1 MSKVLKDRQTVVIGM
16 SGAVGSGRGTFAHM
30 LVDRIGG
37 VVSPL
42 RDIIDVSLPEDYEQ
56 ALLARIR
63 RVDPKLL
70 IRAAT
75 RRHEG
80 ALIIVVPDIET
91 RVEAAECDMVFH
103 IERPE
108 YEQLPGESLIGYS
121 PLIVH
126 NSGDVIDLEVK
137 VDQIAELVGG
147 GRLVY

>member
-1 MSKVLKDRQTVVIGM
+1 MSKVLKDRQTVVIGV
-16 SGAVGSGRGTFAHM
+16 SGASGAGRGTFARM

-42 RDIIDVSLPEDYEQ
+42 RDIIDVCLPEDYQ
-56 ALLARIR
+56 RALLTHVRQI
-63 RVDPKLL
+63 DPKLL

-75 RRHEG
+75 HRHEG
-80 ALIIVVPDIET
+80 AFVIVVPDVET
-91 RVEAAECDMVFH
+91 RVEAAECDVVIH

-108 YEQLPGESLIGYS
+108 YEQLPGESLIGYA

-137 VDQIAELVGG
+137 ADQVAELFGG

>member
-1 MSKVLKDRQTVVIGM
+1 MSKVLTDRQTVVIGM
-16 SGAVGSGRGTFAHM
+16 SGAAGSGRGTFARM

-75 RRHEG
+75 RRYEG
-80 ALIIVVPDIET
+80 ALVIIVPDIET

-108 YEQLPGESLIGYS
+108 YEQLPGESLVGYA
-121 PLIVH
+121 PLVVH
-126 NSGDVIDLEVK
+126 NGGDVIDLEVK
-137 VDQIAELVGG
+137 VDQIAELIGG

>member
-16 SGAVGSGRGTFAHM
+16 SGAVGSGRGAFAHM

-42 RDIIDVSLPEDYEQ
+42 RDIIDVCLPEDYQ
-56 ALLARIR
+56 RAVLTHVRQI
-63 RVDPKLL
+63 DPKLL

-75 RRHEG
+75 RRYEG
-80 ALIIVVPDIET
+80 ALIIVIPDIET
-91 RVEAAECDMVFH
+91 RVEATECDMVFH

-137 VDQIAELVGG
+137 ADQIAELVGG